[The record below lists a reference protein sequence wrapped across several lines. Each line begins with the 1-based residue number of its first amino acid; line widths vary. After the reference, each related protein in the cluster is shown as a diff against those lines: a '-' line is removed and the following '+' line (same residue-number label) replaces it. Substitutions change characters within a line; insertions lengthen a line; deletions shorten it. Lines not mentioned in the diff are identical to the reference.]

1 LKPPAKSSLVLYT
14 SFPIFFHIFPWFP
27 YDFPINTL
35 SKQLDE
41 LGSRAL
47 DCQSPAPWRESSHPY
62 QPKLL
67 WKMVRSFR
75 DDLQLPSGYVKTI
88 GKP

>member
-1 LKPPAKSSLVLYT
+1 MFETASQIILGSIHI
-14 SFPIFFHIFPWFP
+14 FPIFFHIFLWFS
-27 YDFPINTL
+27 YDFPITTL

-62 QPKLL
+62 QPKLRL
-67 WKMVRSFR
+67 WKMVR
-75 DDLQLPSGYVKTI
+75 
-88 GKP
+88 